1 VDGGTGLVDLPL
13 AMRDP
18 DSARQAGKRHALLRH
33 FRDSFVPGLG
43 DVAAGRLRLNGPTP
57 RPREAVAD
65 LPEVW
70 QAIYVR
76 TRPGLLN
83 EGLLQGDID
92 VPELEMASDSVA
104 AASQDE
110 PPAVRRLLA
119 GYLGAVTRQAFKGW
133 TRPRSPQYANG
144 R

>member
-18 DSARQAGKRHALLRH
+18 DAARQAGKRHALLRH

-70 QAIYVR
+70 QAIYAR

-83 EGLLQGDID
+83 EGLLQGDSD

-110 PPAVRRLLA
+110 PAAVRRLLA

-133 TRPRSPQYANG
+133 TRPRSPEYANG